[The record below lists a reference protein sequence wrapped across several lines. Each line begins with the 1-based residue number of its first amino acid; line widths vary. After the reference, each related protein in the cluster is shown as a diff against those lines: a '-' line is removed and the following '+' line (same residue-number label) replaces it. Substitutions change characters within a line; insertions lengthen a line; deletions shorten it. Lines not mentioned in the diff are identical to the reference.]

1 MCVFY
6 VVYYFVYQLFQGGQ
20 YTYKR
25 DLVVIT
31 LSLLSFQMID
41 CLLTLAKNVGHIN
54 RFVEY
59 QPLGKMLDASGGSL
73 TSDSRIKSPE
83 L

>member
-1 MCVFY
+1 M
-6 VVYYFVYQLFQGGQ
+6 LFIILFNNGFKAVNI
-20 YTYKR
+20 YKR

-73 TSDSRIKSPE
+73 TSDSRIKCPE